1 MFDCTFILGG
11 LASVI
16 YTDTL
21 QSVVLV
27 ISATILAILG
37 KCYIQVETTT
47 SYVSFLDIYLKSDT
61 NDQLYNRLYVTT
73 VSFSRTDSE
82 TFSVFLTIST
92 TVRSGKCLIFKNY
105 LIIV

>member
-1 MFDCTFILGG
+1 LTVLFILGG

-37 KCYIQVETTT
+37 KCYRQIETTT
-47 SYVSFLDIYLKSDT
+47 SSVSFLDIYLKSDT
-61 NDQLYNRLYVTT
+61 NDQLYNRFYVTT
-73 VSFSRTDSE
+73 VSFSRTVSE
-82 TFSVFLTIST
+82 TFSAFLPIST
-92 TVRSGKCLIFKNY
+92 TARSGKFLIFQNY